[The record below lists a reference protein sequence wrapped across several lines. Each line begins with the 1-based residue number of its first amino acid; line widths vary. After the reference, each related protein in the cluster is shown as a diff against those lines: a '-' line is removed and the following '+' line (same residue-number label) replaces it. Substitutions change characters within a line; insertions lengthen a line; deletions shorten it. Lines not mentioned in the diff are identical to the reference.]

1 MLIVCFV
8 TIYNFFPRL
17 KLALAIPTGTPI
29 TVANHGIEM
38 LSVVTNRAI
47 NDFVKPFAH

>member
-38 LSVVTNRAI
+38 LSAVANKAI
-47 NDFVKPFAH
+47 NDLLN

>member
-17 KLALAIPTGTPI
+17 KLALAIPAGTPI

-38 LSVVTNRAI
+38 LSAVTNKAI
-47 NDFVKPFAH
+47 NDLLN